1 MVFNKSAIL
10 GFIIKQLNLYELSSL
25 FIEVNQQVLLVK
37 LKALLIYEQLIM
49 VTHNVLFRLMNVHRL
64 EDHIGRII
72 LGESTLRWTVIVLIF
87 LVGGAS
93 ELLIESIFEVLADGH
108 LFKFIKLIVKV

>member
-37 LKALLIYEQLIM
+37 PKAFLIYEQLIM
-49 VTHNVLFRLMNVHRL
+49 VTHNVLFRLMNIRRL
-64 EDHIGRII
+64 EAHIRRVL
-72 LGESTLRWTVIVLIF
+72 LGGSTFRLVIVLIF
-87 LVGGAS
+87 LVVGAR
-93 ELLIESIFEVLADGH
+93 ELLIDSIFEVLADGH
-108 LFKFIKLIVKV
+108 LFKFFELIVKI

>member
-10 GFIIKQLNLYELSSL
+10 GFIIKQLNLDELSSL

-49 VTHNVLFRLMNVHRL
+49 VTHNVLFRLMNIHRL
-64 EDHIGRII
+64 QVHVRRI
-72 LGESTLRWTVIVLIF
+72 LLVESTFRWTVIVLIF
-87 LVGGAS
+87 LVVGAS
-93 ELLIESIFEVLADGH
+93 ELLIESLFELLADGH
-108 LFKFIKLIVKV
+108 LFKFS